1 MVCCGC
7 IGTIIV
13 VLSALVSLA
22 LLLASN
28 VGTIGEQAA
37 KSSIFLLE
45 LSMSDL
51 DVSEI
56 YSGASSATATEL
68 GFADAYIFGMYGY
81 CRGTQG
87 TTETV
92 DNVWED
98 INFTSSSCTK
108 SSITYEFD
116 PVSFIVNEVNEYNT
130 LGINI
135 TSSEITLPGSL
146 GNYIK
151 TAEHISQVI
160 YICSIIAICL
170 TVVAILCELL
180 CWFFGSMVI
189 VLFFQTTAFIA
200 AIISS
205 GCATGAFKYIETE
218 FNKYG
223 DTFGIH
229 AKLSRNYLVLTW
241 VGTGI
246 SLLTVFLV
254 MIGRCCLAARPAPA
268 PVYDRVL

>member
-1 MVCCGC
+1 MVCCSF

-22 LLLASN
+22 LLIASN

-37 KSSIFLLE
+37 KSSIFLME
-45 LSMSDL
+45 LSMSGL
-51 DVSEI
+51 DVSKL
-56 YSGASSATATEL
+56 YPGGADVKPSEL

-81 CRGTQG
+81 CRGSQG
-87 TTETV
+87 TTEVV
-92 DNVWED
+92 DKVWEN
-98 INFTSSSCTK
+98 IHFTSSSCTQ

-116 PVSFIVNEVNEYNT
+116 PVSFIVDEVNNHNT
-130 LGINI
+130 VGINI
-135 TSSEITLPGSL
+135 TAADVTLPGSL
-146 GNYIK
+146 NKYIK

-170 TVVAILCELL
+170 TIVAILCELL
-180 CWFFGSMVI
+180 CWCFGSMVI
-189 VLFFQTTAFIA
+189 VLFFQTLAFFA

-218 FNKYG
+218 FNKNG
-223 DTFGIH
+223 STFGIH

-241 VGTGI
+241 VGTGV

-254 MIGRCCLAARPAPA
+254 MIGRCCFAPRPAPA
-268 PVYDRVL
+268 PTYDRVL